1 MAVIE
6 KRKTQDGKT
15 HYRVK
20 VRLKGYPS
28 QTSTHERLADAKRW
42 AAETEASIREGRHF
56 KTAEAKKHTLG
67 ELIDRYIRDVLPQK
81 KKSQKKQSA
90 QLLWWKDQI
99 GHHLLS
105 DLSPSLIAECRDR
118 LANGTTYRG
127 AVRSPST
134 VIRYIAALSH
144 ALTVAVK
151 EWGWIDDNP
160 IRKVSKPKEARGRV
174 RFLEQE
180 GLVRLLQICKE
191 SKNPYLFPIVKIALA
206 TGMRFGEIINLN
218 WNQVDMLRKLITL
231 HETKNGDRRAVP
243 LSSQALSVFA
253 DLQKSRPPHAL
264 LVFPRLPRSRSSRA
278 AELENPSSLSREE
291 LEQIQKSQ
299 KSAVIRSA
307 WEQAL
312 IKAEI
317 DDFRFHDLRHC
328 AASYLAMSGASLSE
342 IAEILGHKTL
352 AMVKR
357 YAHLSDTHKHA
368 VIDRMNKNFLELE
381 SL

>member
-20 VRLKGYPS
+20 VRLKGYPP

-42 AAETEASIREGRHF
+42 AAETETSIREGRHF
-56 KTAEAKKHTLG
+56 KTVEAKKHTLG
-67 ELIDRYIRDVLPQK
+67 EVVDRYIRDILPQK
-81 KKSQKKQSA
+81 KKSQKKQTA
-90 QLLWWKDQI
+90 QLLWWKEQI
-99 GHHLLS
+99 GHHILS

-118 LANGTTYRG
+118 LANGMTYRG
-127 AVRSPST
+127 SQRSPST

-174 RFLEQE
+174 RYLEQE
-180 GLVRLLQICKE
+180 ELTRLIQSCKE
-191 SKNPYLFPIVKIALA
+191 SSNLYLFPIVKIALA
-206 TGMRFGEIINLN
+206 TGMRFGEIINLV
-218 WNQVDMLRKLITL
+218 WNQIDLSRKLITL
-231 HETKNGDRRAVP
+231 HETKNGDRRAIP
-243 LSSQALSVFA
+243 LSPQALNVFVE
-253 DLQKSRPPHAL
+253 LQQWRQPHTI
-264 LVFPRLPRSRSSRA
+264 LVFPRLPRSKQNIESVSS
-278 AELENPSSLSREE
+278 SSLCSHEPE
-291 LEQIQKSQ
+291 KIQKIQ
-299 KSAVIRSA
+299 KAAVIRSA

-312 IKAEI
+312 KRAAI

-357 YAHLSDTHKHA
+357 YAHLSDSHKHA
-368 VIDRMNKNFLELE
+368 VIDRMNKTFLDLE
-381 SL
+381 